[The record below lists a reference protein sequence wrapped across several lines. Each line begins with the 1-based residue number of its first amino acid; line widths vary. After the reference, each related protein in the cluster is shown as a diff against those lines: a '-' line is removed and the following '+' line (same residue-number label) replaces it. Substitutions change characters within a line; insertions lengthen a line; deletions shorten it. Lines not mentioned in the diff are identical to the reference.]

1 MPEARDNAGGLA
13 GVRPSHIHAA
23 RVALTVD
30 DLGAG
35 HPLLS
40 EYGIA
45 PENQQVVVYV
55 NAGNA
60 HRFALDE
67 LYAKRRAEQAAV
79 SGRKVLVVD
88 DEEPIRSL
96 MTRLLARRGLKPD
109 TAADGADALE
119 KLERGGYGLIL
130 LDLMMPKRDGYEV
143 LKALRAARLFVPVI
157 VVSAVAERR
166 AGDLDPFLV
175 TAVVR
180 KPFDIDIVAEI
191 AAAIIA
197 ATVEDGD

>member
-1 MPEARDNAGGLA
+1 MRSP
-13 GVRPSHIHAA
+13 HTHAA
-23 RVALTVD
+23 RVALTMD

-35 HPLLS
+35 HPLLR

-45 PENQQVVVYV
+45 PDDREVVVYV
-55 NAGNA
+55 NAGDV

-67 LYAKRRAEQAAV
+67 VYAKRRAEQEGV

-96 MTRLLARRGLKPD
+96 MTRLLARRGLTPD

-119 KLERGGYGLIL
+119 KLARGGYGLVL
-130 LDLMMPKRDGYEV
+130 LDLMMPKRDGYDV
-143 LKALRAARLFVPVI
+143 LKMLRATHRFVPV
-157 VVSAVAERR
+157 VVVAAVGERR
-166 AGDLDPFLV
+166 VGDLDPFLV
-175 TAVVR
+175 KAVVR

-191 AAAIIA
+191 AAAIIG
-197 ATVEDGD
+197 ATAENRD